1 MKLPFFPNGSSS
13 LGKLCDMQI
22 RLSNFQQQVVDG
34 ERFNLSDYISE
45 NKFTK
50 TRLYLLSKETSHSQK
65 IRDLSTENLLKD
77 DDSDD
82 LELAAVFSN
91 FIPITIAINDRSF
104 VFI

>member
-77 DDSDD
+77 DDATSAVSKKLNREVLNANRFSDM
-82 LELAAVFSN
+82 N
-91 FIPITIAINDRSF
+91 TGI
-104 VFI
+104 

>member
-1 MKLPFFPNGSSS
+1 
-13 LGKLCDMQI
+13 MQI
-22 RLSNFQQQVVDG
+22 RLGNFQQQVLDG
-34 ERFNLSDYISE
+34 ERFNLSDYISK

-50 TRLYLLSKETSHSQK
+50 TRQYLLSEETSHSQK

-77 DDSDD
+77 DNADD

-91 FIPITIAINDRSF
+91 FIPITIAIPDRSF